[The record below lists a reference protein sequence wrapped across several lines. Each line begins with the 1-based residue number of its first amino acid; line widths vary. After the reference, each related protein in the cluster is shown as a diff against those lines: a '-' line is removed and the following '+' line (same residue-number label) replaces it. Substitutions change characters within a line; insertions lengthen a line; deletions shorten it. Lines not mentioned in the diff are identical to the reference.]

1 MNGWGGPRSYSRT
14 VSAEEVR
21 RRSFSSAFRG
31 FDQAEVLGFLE
42 RIADELED
50 YDRREKELRAELREA
65 RDRVLHPRLDEDTLT
80 SALGQEAALILRS
93 AHEAAADVRRRAE
106 EHAAR
111 VLGEAHKE
119 AERIRAVAETVM
131 GERTIEA
138 EAAADSIR
146 AAADAEAAAVLTR
159 ARQQAATAL
168 EQARE
173 RCEELSRE
181 SESLK
186 GRVLGD
192 LVRRRR
198 IMNAQVEQLGAG
210 REAILRALHE
220 VRRMLDQ
227 TVDSLDRVA
236 IEAKTAAE
244 DARARAL
251 AEPEPEAS
259 DLEREAGSALGS
271 PLDGVAKVLAGLEQ
285 SLASL
290 AAGEPAVAE
299 PAVAEPAVAEPAV
312 AEPAVAEPAVAE
324 PAVAEPAVAEPAV
337 AEPVIAGPM
346 GAATAAPESE
356 VSVAGESVPAES
368 TRVEPVPA
376 ESDRAPMAGV
386 GAPTVD
392 VPSEPEDDDDE
403 SFTELERRGALRLLR
418 RGRPRPVS
426 ESPASYAPE
435 PGEGVRLI
443 RPEAPPPPVEI
454 PSAPPPADREEP
466 DEGVRVV
473 SSPVADDGLE
483 DDHHSSVDELFA
495 RLRAERAAARE
506 QAEAV
511 LSESASEDTGQADNG
526 AQPESPPVELADAA
540 APTDAGIPAGTGAQA
555 SSSAE
560 AGTDDEATEAPLL
573 DMRNRM
579 LGSVHERLARR
590 LKRTLQDDQN
600 EVLDRVRAASR
611 GRTGPLLPDEAEHR
625 GAYAA
630 AVGPLME
637 EAFRAGGL
645 FAAEVFPGASP
656 QADGRNGAVADALA
670 TELVVQLRARLTA
683 LFEAPEGGEL
693 EDLAEGAGA
702 AYRAWKGERVES
714 LAMDYVVD
722 SFTAGVLAA
731 VPDGTKLRWIVDD
744 DTPCPD
750 CDDNA
755 LAGPTTAGESFPT
768 GQQHPPAHP
777 GCRCLL
783 APALT

>member
-1 MNGWGGPRSYSRT
+1 M
-14 VSAEEVR
+14 SAEEVR

-31 FDQAEVLGFLE
+31 FDQAEVRGFLD
-42 RIADELED
+42 RIADELEA
-50 YDRREKELRAELREA
+50 YDRTEKELRAELREA

-80 SALGQEAALILRS
+80 SALGQEAAQILRS
-93 AHEAAADVRRRAE
+93 AHEAGGDVRRRAE

-146 AAADAEAAAVLTR
+146 AAAEAEVAAVLGR
-159 ARQQAATAL
+159 ARQQAAAAL
-168 EQARE
+168 EEART
-173 RCEELSRE
+173 RCDELSQE
-181 SESLK
+181 SEALK
-186 GRVLGD
+186 GQVLGE
-192 LVRRRR
+192 LARRRR
-198 IMNAQVEQLGAG
+198 IMHAQVEQLGAG
-210 REAILRALHE
+210 RETILVALQE

-244 DARARAL
+244 EARVRAL
-251 AEPEPEAS
+251 TDPELEGS
-259 DLEREAGSALGS
+259 DLEREAGAALSS
-271 PLDGVAKVLAGLEQ
+271 PLDGLTKVMAGLEQ
-285 SLASL
+285 SLAAL
-290 AAGEPAVAE
+290 AAGEPVALE
-299 PAVAEPAVAEPAV
+299 AAPS
-312 AEPAVAEPAVAE
+312 
-324 PAVAEPAVAEPAV
+324 
-337 AEPVIAGPM
+337 
-346 GAATAAPESE
+346 AATAGEARSSE
-356 VSVAGESVPAES
+356 AAATAGPSGGVATGELEAGQPLAGPVEPAAAEVATEDVATAEGADAASVP
-368 TRVEPVPA
+368 
-376 ESDRAPMAGV
+376 
-386 GAPTVD
+386 GAQGP
-392 VPSEPEDDDDE
+392 PEPEDDDEE
-403 SFTELERRGALRLLR
+403 SYTEMERRGALRLLR
-418 RGRPRPVS
+418 RGRPRPVT
-426 ESPASYAPE
+426 EAPASYAPE
-435 PGEGVRLI
+435 PGEGVRVI
-443 RPEAPPPPVEI
+443 RSAAPPPSADEEEEAAEAIGAISAAEI
-454 PSAPPPADREEP
+454 SAPVSADAGLQE
-466 DEGVRVV
+466 DEQH
-473 SSPVADDGLE
+473 A
-483 DDHHSSVDELFA
+483 SVDDLFA

-506 QAEAV
+506 HAEAV
-511 LSESASEDTGQADNG
+511 LA
-526 AQPESPPVELADAA
+526 ESPGDVTEPEGETPAPEVAA
-540 APTDAGIPAGTGAQA
+540 VGAVGETAPA
-555 SSSAE
+555 
-560 AGTDDEATEAPLL
+560 DDEAEAAAVSGGDEPESEPDDEAAEAPLL

-600 EVLDRVRAASR
+600 EMLDRVRAAGR
-611 GRTGPLLPDEAEHR
+611 GGAGPLLPEETEHR
-625 GAYAA
+625 GSYAT

-637 EAFRAGGL
+637 EAFRAGTL

-656 QADGRNGAVADALA
+656 QPDGRNGAVADALA

-683 LFEAPEGGEL
+683 LFEAPDGGEA
-693 EDLAEGAGA
+693 EDLAEGASA

-731 VPDGTKLRWIVDD
+731 VPGGTRLRWVVDD

>member
-1 MNGWGGPRSYSRT
+1 MNGWSGPRPYSRT

-31 FDQAEVLGFLE
+31 FDQSEVLGFLE

-119 AERIRAVAETVM
+119 AERIRAAAETVM

-146 AAADAEAAAVLTR
+146 AAADAEAAAVLSR

-168 EQARE
+168 EEARE
-173 RCEELSRE
+173 RCEELAQE

-210 REAILRALHE
+210 RETILRALHE
-220 VRRMLDQ
+220 VRRMLEQ

-236 IEAKTAAE
+236 TEAKTAAE
-244 DARARAL
+244 DARVRAL
-251 AEPEPEAS
+251 AEPEPEGS

-271 PLDGVAKVLAGLEQ
+271 PLDGLAKVLAGLEQ

-290 AAGEPAVAE
+290 AAGEPAVAP
-299 PAVAEPAVAEPAV
+299 PALAEQVVAEHVVAERVVAEHVVAPQVVAEPEVPQAP
-312 AEPAVAEPAVAE
+312 PG
-324 PAVAEPAVAEPAV
+324 
-337 AEPVIAGPM
+337 EPV
-346 GAATAAPESE
+346 AAEAEEAAA
-356 VSVAGESVPAES
+356 V
-368 TRVEPVPA
+368 PVPA
-376 ESDRAPMAGV
+376 
-386 GAPTVD
+386 PTAD
-392 VPSEPEDDDDE
+392 LPAEPEEDDDE

-418 RGRPRPVS
+418 RGRPRPVV

-435 PGEGVRLI
+435 PGEAVRLI
-443 RPEAPPPPVEI
+443 RPESPPPSVESPPPVRAE
-454 PSAPPPADREEP
+454 SEEP
-466 DEGVRVV
+466 EERVRVV
-473 SSPVADDGLE
+473 SAPAADEALG
-483 DDHHSSVDELFA
+483 DDHQSSVDELFA

-511 LSESASEDTGQADNG
+511 LADSPAEGAEDADYGQETDAP
-526 AQPESPPVELADAA
+526 AVELEDAA
-540 APTDAGIPAGTGAQA
+540 APMEAGVPAETA
-555 SSSAE
+555 AE
-560 AGTDDEATEAPLL
+560 AERVEAELDAEAVTDDEAAEAPLL

-611 GRTGPLLPDEAEHR
+611 GRAGPLLPDEADHR

-637 EAFRAGGL
+637 EAFRAGSL
-645 FAAEVFPGASP
+645 FAAEVFPGAAP

-683 LFEAPEGGEL
+683 LFDAPEGGEP

>member
-1 MNGWGGPRSYSRT
+1 MNGSGEPRSYSRA

-31 FDQAEVLGFLE
+31 FDQAEVRGFLD
-42 RIADELED
+42 RIADELEA
-50 YDRREKELRAELREA
+50 YDRTEKELRAELRET

-80 SALGQEAALILRS
+80 SALGQEAAQILRS
-93 AHEAAADVRRRAE
+93 AHEAGGDVRRRAE

-138 EAAADSIR
+138 EASADSIR
-146 AAADAEAAAVLTR
+146 AAAEAEVAAVLGR
-159 ARQQAATAL
+159 ARQQSAAAL
-168 EQARE
+168 EEART
-173 RCEELSRE
+173 RCDELSQE
-181 SESLK
+181 SEALK
-186 GRVLGD
+186 GQVLGE
-192 LVRRRR
+192 LARRRR

-210 REAILRALHE
+210 RETILVALQE

-244 DARARAL
+244 EARMRAL
-251 AEPEPEAS
+251 TDPELDSS
-259 DLEREAGSALGS
+259 DLEREAGAALSS
-271 PLDGVAKVLAGLEQ
+271 PLDGLTKVMAGLEQ
-285 SLASL
+285 SLAAL
-290 AAGEPAVAE
+290 AAGEPMAVE
-299 PAVAEPAVAEPAV
+299 
-312 AEPAVAEPAVAE
+312 
-324 PAVAEPAVAEPAV
+324 
-337 AEPVIAGPM
+337 
-346 GAATAAPESE
+346 AAPS
-356 VSVAGESVPAES
+356 
-368 TRVEPVPA
+368 
-376 ESDRAPMAGV
+376 APMAGEARSSEAPSA
-386 GAPTVD
+386 GAATGELEAGQPPPPGPAEPPGAEPARAEVAAEVATAEEAEAA
-392 VPSEPEDDDDE
+392 VPGAEGPPEPEDDDEE
-403 SFTELERRGALRLLR
+403 SYTEMERRGALRLLR
-418 RGRPRPVS
+418 RGRPRPVT
-426 ESPASYAPE
+426 EAPASYAPE
-435 PGEGVRLI
+435 PGEGVRVI
-443 RPEAPPPPVEI
+443 RSAAPPPSADEEEPVEAI
-454 PSAPPPADREEP
+454 GAIAAAEISAPVSADAGLQE
-466 DEGVRVV
+466 DEQ
-473 SSPVADDGLE
+473 
-483 DDHHSSVDELFA
+483 HSSVDDLFA
-495 RLRAERAAARE
+495 RLRADRAAARE
-506 QAEAV
+506 HAEAV
-511 LSESASEDTGQADNG
+511 LAELPGDVTEPEGEAPAPEVAAVG
-526 AQPESPPVELADAA
+526 AVEET
-540 APTDAGIPAGTGAQA
+540 APA
-555 SSSAE
+555 
-560 AGTDDEATEAPLL
+560 DDEAEAAESGRDEPEPDDEVAEAPLL

-600 EVLDRVRAASR
+600 EMLDRVRAAGR
-611 GRTGPLLPDEAEHR
+611 GAAGPLLPDETEHR
-625 GAYAA
+625 GSYTT

-637 EAFRAGGL
+637 EAFRAGTL

-656 QADGRNGAVADALA
+656 QPDGRNGAVADALA

-683 LFEAPEGGEL
+683 LFEAPDGGEA
-693 EDLAEGAGA
+693 EDLAEGASA

-731 VPDGTKLRWIVDD
+731 VPGGTKLRWVVDD

>member
-1 MNGWGGPRSYSRT
+1 MNGRSGPRPYSRT

-31 FDQAEVLGFLE
+31 FDQAEVLGYLE

-119 AERIRAVAETVM
+119 AERIRAGAETVM

-146 AAADAEAAAVLTR
+146 AAADAEAATVLGR
-159 ARQQAATAL
+159 ARQHAATAL
-168 EQARE
+168 EEARE

-198 IMNAQVEQLGAG
+198 IMSAQVEQLGAG
-210 REAILRALHE
+210 RETILRALHE
-220 VRRMLDQ
+220 VRRVLDQ

-236 IEAKTAAE
+236 TEAKTAAE
-244 DARARAL
+244 DARVRSMS
-251 AEPEPEAS
+251 EPEQEGS
-259 DLEREAGSALGS
+259 DLEREAGAALGS
-271 PLDGVAKVLAGLEQ
+271 PLVGLAEVLAGLEQ

-290 AAGEPAVAE
+290 ATGEPAVASVADPPVADPPVGGPPAAE
-299 PAVAEPAVAEPAV
+299 PPVADVSVAAESVVAEPTR
-312 AEPAVAEPAVAE
+312 
-324 PAVAEPAVAEPAV
+324 
-337 AEPVIAGPM
+337 AEPVGAEAEEASAAAA
-346 GAATAAPESE
+346 AATADA
-356 VSVAGESVPAES
+356 PAE
-368 TRVEPVPA
+368 P
-376 ESDRAPMAGV
+376 
-386 GAPTVD
+386 
-392 VPSEPEDDDDE
+392 DDDEDE

-418 RGRPRPVS
+418 RGRPRPVT

-443 RPEAPPPPVEI
+443 RPESPPPEVE
-454 PSAPPPADREEP
+454 SPPPLSEVHGEEP
-466 DEGVRVV
+466 DEAVRIVSAPPGDGV
-473 SSPVADDGLE
+473 LE
-483 DDHHSSVDELFA
+483 DDHHSSVDQLFA

-511 LSESASEDTGQADNG
+511 LAEPPAGGTAEGSDVPAPDTPTVEPSDAAS
-526 AQPESPPVELADAA
+526 PMDAA
-540 APTDAGIPAGTGAQA
+540 ASAETGAQA
-555 SSSAE
+555 VPGQE
-560 AGTDDEATEAPLL
+560 AVSDDESVTDDEAAEAPLL

-600 EVLDRVRAASR
+600 EVLDRVRAAGR
-611 GRTGPLLPDEAEHR
+611 GRTGPLLPEEAEHR

-637 EAFRAGGL
+637 EAFRAGSL
-645 FAAEVFPGASP
+645 FAAEVFPGAAP

-683 LFEAPEGGEL
+683 LFEAPEGGEA

-744 DTPCPD
+744 DAPCPD

-783 APALT
+783 APALP